1 MKSGVSYYTV
11 LYARVCF
18 PEDKVCCMY
27 CSDEETY
34 SRKQCRLTGEYIA
47 DDRTIGYSC
56 PLMTWEEI
64 KEKALKELL
73 EEGKVIEVIQ
83 TTERERDRMPG
94 GGDFEDGDGFD
105 PVAL

>member
-34 SRKQCRLTGEYIA
+34 ARKQCRLTGEYIA

-56 PLMTWEEI
+56 PLKTWEEI
-64 KEKALKELL
+64 KELVLKELL
-73 EEGKVIEVIQ
+73 EEGKVAIIQ
-83 TTERERDRMPG
+83 TTEGERDRVPDS
-94 GGDFEDGDGFD
+94 GDTEVGNKLE
-105 PVAL
+105 PTSL